1 MTVPPTIT
9 STTRRITP
17 EQVTVLQS
25 LVPGQRVRITQ
36 TVRVGSRRWQAVA
49 EGVYREL
56 NYLAT
61 GVTTDRVREDDI
73 VVPMLH
79 FRKDSGEMSSIS
91 VDENTE
97 VLIVA

>member
-1 MTVPPTIT
+1 MTPPPTIT

-25 LVPGQRVRITQ
+25 LLPGQRVRVTQ

-49 EGVYREL
+49 EGVFREL

-61 GVTTDRVREDDI
+61 GVTTDRVAEDDI
-73 VVPMLH
+73 VVPVLH
-79 FRKDSGEMSSIS
+79 FRKDSGELSSIS